1 MIERYSL
8 SPMREL
14 WTERAQYE
22 RWLQV
27 ELAVLEAQAE
37 RGEIPQ
43 DAAQAVKG
51 RLQELT
57 DRDVERAKQIER
69 EIGHDV
75 LAFVR
80 MLEEK
85 AGPEGR
91 FLHRG
96 LTSYDVVDTARSLT
110 MKRGLELLIQELDA
124 LLETVKRRALEHKRT
139 VMVGRTHGMH
149 AEPLTFGLKLL
160 LWYAELQRDRTRLEA
175 AKAVI
180 AVGKISGSVGTYANV
195 DPDVERRVCERLGL
209 EPAPI
214 SNQSLQR
221 DRHAQVLTTL
231 AIVAG
236 TLEKIAT
243 EIRNLHRT
251 EIGEVREGRPHG
263 SSSMPHKQ
271 NPSTS
276 ETIAGLARLVRANA
290 LAALENMAVWHE
302 QDLTRS
308 SVERVILP
316 DSFLALH
323 YMLVKTREVLEHLH
337 VDAERMRRNLE
348 RTRGAI
354 FSQAVLLRLVD
365 KGMSRR
371 EAHELLREKALQSE
385 RTGKP
390 LKALLRE
397 DERVQRLLS
406 EEELDE
412 LLDLRYHL
420 KHVDTIFARFFP

>member
-8 SPMREL
+8 PPMKEL
-14 WTERAQYE
+14 WTEEADYR
-22 RWLQV
+22 RWLEV
-27 ELAVLEAQAE
+27 ELAVVEAQAE
-37 RGEIPQ
+37 LGQIPRE
-43 DAAQAVKG
+43 AAQTIRE
-51 RLQELT
+51 RLSELT
-57 DRDVERAKQIER
+57 ERDLERAKEIER

-75 LAFVR
+75 LSFVR

-96 LTSYDVVDTARSLT
+96 LTSYDVVDTARSLA
-110 MKRGLELLIQELDA
+110 MARGLDLLLEELDELA
-124 LLETVKRRALEHKRT
+124 DVVGRRAREHKHT

-160 LWYAELQRDRTRLEA
+160 LWYAELRRDRERLEA
-175 AKAVI
+175 AREAI
-180 AVGKISGSVGTYANV
+180 AVGKISGSVGTYAHV
-195 DPDVERRVCERLGL
+195 DPRVEELVCSRLGL
-209 EPAPI
+209 KPAPI
-214 SNQSLQR
+214 TNQALQR

-231 AIVAG
+231 AITAG
-236 TLEKIAT
+236 TLEKMAT

-276 ETIAGLARLVRANA
+276 ETLSGLARLVRVNA
-290 LAALENMAVWHE
+290 LAALENLPVWHE

-308 SVERVILP
+308 SVERVVIP

-323 YMLVKTREVLEHLH
+323 YMLVKMRGVIENLH
-337 VDAERMRRNLE
+337 VDAERMRRNVELS
-348 RTRGAI
+348 RGAI
-354 FSQAVLLRLVD
+354 FSQAVLLALID

-371 EAHELLREKALQSE
+371 EAHELLRAQALEGE
-385 RTGKP
+385 RTGKH
-390 LKALLRE
+390 LKELLRA
-397 DERVQRLLS
+397 DERVRAYLG
-406 EEELDE
+406 EEELDR
-412 LLDLRYHL
+412 LFDWNYHL
-420 KHVDTIFARFFP
+420 RHVETIFARFFS

>member
-1 MIERYSL
+1 
-8 SPMREL
+8 
-14 WTERAQYE
+14 
-22 RWLQV
+22 
-27 ELAVLEAQAE
+27 
-37 RGEIPQ
+37 
-43 DAAQAVKG
+43 
-51 RLQELT
+51 
-57 DRDVERAKQIER
+57 
-69 EIGHDV
+69 
-75 LAFVR
+75 
-80 MLEEK
+80 
-85 AGPEGR
+85 
-91 FLHRG
+91 
-96 LTSYDVVDTARSLT
+96 
-110 MKRGLELLIQELDA
+110 
-124 LLETVKRRALEHKRT
+124 
-139 VMVGRTHGMH
+139 
-149 AEPLTFGLKLL
+149 
-160 LWYAELQRDRTRLEA
+160 
-175 AKAVI
+175 
-180 AVGKISGSVGTYANV
+180 VGKISGSVGTYANV
-195 DPDVERRVCERLGL
+195 DPDVERRVCQKLGL

-276 ETIAGLARLVRANA
+276 ETIAGLARLVRTNA
-290 LAALENMAVWHE
+290 LAALEN
-302 QDLTRS
+302 TRS

-337 VDAERMRRNLE
+337 VDAERMRHNLE

-354 FSQAVLLRLVD
+354 FSQAVLLKLID
-365 KGMSRR
+365 KGMSRK

-390 LKALLRE
+390 LKALLLE
-397 DERVQRLLS
+397 DERVRRFLS
-406 EEELDE
+406 KEELDE
-412 LLDLRYHL
+412 LFDLRYHL
-420 KHVDTIFARFFP
+420 KHVDTIFARFF